1 MRFSY
6 LCSNKKTSTFCNY
19 SLDSQS
25 SDKIEWSLPLD
36 QHLDLTQYVATAG
49 KRKKRDAEAV
59 AEAFAEAIP
68 ELKSDDLMLP
78 AEARFWNV
86 STASYSYDPT
96 QYFRYALAGAL
107 LLGLAAQVPAPN
119 EDVLPVDLPAS
130 RNDHIERIEQSIK
143 QNYQE
148 RFNFP
153 NDKVISK
160 RQLLDVLLPFRR
172 KPGQGKRPPGRP
184 KRKPGRILPK

>member
-1 MRFSY
+1 MRSY
-6 LCSNKKTSTFCNY
+6 GSTKETSSLCNY
-19 SLDSQS
+19 RLDSQS

-107 LLGLAAQVPAPN
+107 LLGLAAQVPAPS

-172 KPGQGKRPPGRP
+172 KPGQRPPGRP
-184 KRKPGRILPK
+184 KRKPARILPK